1 MDLILKLATHP
12 KTTVMVLT
20 AVKALKDKNGSSLQ
34 AIKKYIA
41 SEYNVDID
49 KLAPF
54 IIKASM
60 TSVLT
65 KDVTHSTMHSFK
77 PKTNNQPTI

>member
-34 AIKKYIA
+34 AIKKYIE

-49 KLAPF
+49 KLTPF
-54 IIKASM
+54 IIKAQIRERKSG
-60 TSVLT
+60 
-65 KDVTHSTMHSFK
+65 
-77 PKTNNQPTI
+77 P